1 MNEQSKPFID
11 AIDKK
16 TKLEVLKEQP
26 EWSII
31 DDTVNGLISSLASQ
45 LLNDEPVEHDDYI
58 KIRYQ
63 IEGLRMVSSAFDA
76 IERNGKQAEEG
87 LKAINGE

>member
-1 MNEQSKPFID
+1 MSKQAQPFIE
-11 AIDKK
+11 AVDKK
-16 TKLEVLKEQP
+16 VKLDVLKEQP

-31 DDTVNGLISSLASQ
+31 DDTVSELISSLASQ
-45 LLNDEPVEHDDYI
+45 LLNDQPVEHEDYI
-58 KIRYQ
+58 KLRYQ
-63 IEGLRMVSSAFDA
+63 IEGLRMLSSAFEA

>member
-1 MNEQSKPFID
+1 VSTQTEPFIE

-16 TKLEVLKEQP
+16 TKLNVLKEQP

-31 DDTVNGLISSLASQ
+31 DDTVSGLIANLASQ
-45 LLNDEPVEHDDYI
+45 LLNDEPVAHEDYI

-63 IEGLRMVSSAFDA
+63 IEGLRLVSAAFEA
-76 IERNGKQAEEG
+76 IDRNGKQAEEG
-87 LKAINGE
+87 LKTINGE

>member
-1 MNEQSKPFID
+1 MSKQAEPFVK

-16 TKLEVLKEQP
+16 VKLNVLKEQP

-31 DDTVNGLISSLASQ
+31 DETINGLIANLASQ
-45 LLNDEPVEHDDYI
+45 LLNDEPVEHEDYI

-63 IEGLRMVSSAFDA
+63 IEGLRLVSAAFEA

>member
-1 MNEQSKPFID
+1 MSTQTEPFIE

-16 TKLEVLKEQP
+16 TKLNVLKEQS

-31 DDTVNGLISSLASQ
+31 DDTVSGLIANLASQ
-45 LLNDEPVEHDDYI
+45 LLNDEPVAHEDYI

-63 IEGLRMVSSAFDA
+63 IEGLRLVSAAFEA

>member
-1 MNEQSKPFID
+1 MSKQAEPFVK

-16 TKLEVLKEQP
+16 VKLDVLKEQP
-26 EWSII
+26 EWAII
-31 DDTVNGLISSLASQ
+31 DETINGLIANLASQ
-45 LLNDEPVEHDDYI
+45 LLNDEPVPHEDYI

-63 IEGLRMVSSAFDA
+63 IEGLRLVSAAFEA

>member
-1 MNEQSKPFID
+1 MNEQNKPFIE

-16 TKLEVLKEQP
+16 TKLDVLKEQP
-26 EWSII
+26 EWSIV

-63 IEGLRMVSSAFDA
+63 IEGLRLVSSAFDA

>member
-1 MNEQSKPFID
+1 MSKQAQPFID
-11 AIDKK
+11 AVDKK
-16 TKLEVLKEQP
+16 VKLDVLKEQP

-31 DDTVNGLISSLASQ
+31 DDTITELIASLASQ
-45 LLNDEPVEHDDYI
+45 LLNDQPVEHEDYI
-58 KIRYQ
+58 KLRYQ
-63 IEGLRMVSSAFDA
+63 IEGLRMVSAAFEA

>member
-1 MNEQSKPFID
+1 MSKQAEPFVK

-16 TKLEVLKEQP
+16 VKLDVLKEQP
-26 EWSII
+26 EWAII
-31 DDTVNGLISSLASQ
+31 DETINGLIANLASQ
-45 LLNDEPVEHDDYI
+45 LLNDEPVAHEDYI

-63 IEGLRMVSSAFDA
+63 IEGLRLVSAAFEA
-76 IERNGKQAEEG
+76 IDRNGKQAEEG

>member
-1 MNEQSKPFID
+1 MSTQTEPFIE

-16 TKLEVLKEQP
+16 TKLNVLKEQP

-31 DDTVNGLISSLASQ
+31 DDTVSGLIANLASQ
-45 LLNDEPVEHDDYI
+45 LLNDEPVAHEDYI

-63 IEGLRMVSSAFDA
+63 IEGLRLVSAAFEA
-76 IERNGKQAEEG
+76 IDRNGKQAEEG
-87 LKAINGE
+87 LKTINGE